1 MSEKIQSQL
10 KQNIT
15 KFGVLNIIGV
25 ILLVIFLP
33 LVILN
38 LIFIIQGWI
47 HPDKVP
53 MIFDTAPLIVV
64 SDSMTIEKDESGN
77 IISGAFNK
85 NDLIFIKKVD
95 PTTLKEGDIITY
107 VAKDGSIV
115 THRIFLKGTTED
127 KNASAFV
134 MKGDYNTSIY
144 QDPISYNQVVGLY
157 KGRIAGIGGVANFLQ
172 SPIGVIVVLG
182 LPLACILII
191 DLIKKKKENQLA
203 NSKNAE
209 LETEL
214 AQLKAE
220 KAQKGW
226 KDSSR

>member
-38 LIFIIQGWI
+38 LYSLFQGWI

-134 MKGDYNTSIY
+134 MKGDYNTSID

-191 DLIKKKKENQLA
+191 DLLKRKKKINL
-203 NSKNAE
+203 
-209 LETEL
+209 LI
-214 AQLKAE
+214 
-220 KAQKGW
+220 QKTPN
-226 KDSSR
+226 

>member
-1 MSEKIQSQL
+1 MSKKIQNQL
-10 KQNIT
+10 KQKIS
-15 KFGVLNIIGV
+15 KFGILNIIGV

-33 LVILN
+33 LIILN
-38 LIFIIQGWI
+38 LILIIQGWI
-47 HPDKVP
+47 NPNKVP

-64 SDSMTIEKDESGN
+64 SDSMTIQKDESGN

-107 VAKDGSIV
+107 VTKDGSIV

-134 MKGDYNTSIY
+134 MKGDYNNSID
-144 QDPISYNQVVGLY
+144 QNPISYNQVVGIY
-157 KGRIAGIGGVANFLQ
+157 RGRIAGLGGVASFLQ
-172 SPIGVIVVLG
+172 SPIGIIVVLG
-182 LPLACILII
+182 LPLALILVI
-191 DLIKKKKENQLA
+191 DLIKKRKENQLA

-220 KAQKGW
+220 KVQKEL
-226 KDSSR
+226 KDKSN

>member
-1 MSEKIQSQL
+1 MKELVVEKENEL
-10 KQNIT
+10 KRLDVFLVSNLNESRNFILKNIKNGNIT
-15 KFGVLNIIGV
+15 VNDNIVKG
-25 ILLVIFLP
+25 
-33 LVILN
+33 
-38 LIFIIQGWI
+38 GY
-47 HPDKVP
+47 
-53 MIFDTAPLIVV
+53 
-64 SDSMTIEKDESGN
+64 S
-77 IISGAFNK
+77 
-85 NDLIFIKKVD
+85 
-95 PTTLKEGDIITY
+95 LKEGDIITY

-134 MKGDYNTSIY
+134 MKGDYNTSID

-220 KAQKGW
+220 KAQKG
-226 KDSSR
+226 

>member
-33 LVILN
+33 LVILY

-134 MKGDYNTSIY
+134 MKGDYNTSID

-191 DLIKKKKENQLA
+191 DLIKKKK
-203 NSKNAE
+203 
-209 LETEL
+209 
-214 AQLKAE
+214 
-220 KAQKGW
+220 
-226 KDSSR
+226 

>member
-1 MSEKIQSQL
+1 MSEKIQNQL
-10 KQNIT
+10 KQKIS
-15 KFGVLNIIGV
+15 KFGILNIIGV

-33 LVILN
+33 LIILN
-38 LIFIIQGWI
+38 LILIIQGWI
-47 HPDKVP
+47 NPNKVP

-64 SDSMTIEKDESGN
+64 SDSMTIQKDESGN

-107 VAKDGSIV
+107 VTKDGSIV

-134 MKGDYNTSIY
+134 MKGDYNTSID
-144 QDPISYNQVVGLY
+144 QNPISYNQVVGIY
-157 KGRIAGIGGVANFLQ
+157 RGRIAGLGGVASFLQ
-172 SPIGVIVVLG
+172 SPIGIIVVLG
-182 LPLACILII
+182 LPLALILVI
-191 DLIKKKKENQLA
+191 DLIKKRKENQLA

-220 KAQKGW
+220 KVQKEL
-226 KDSSR
+226 KDKSN

>member
-1 MSEKIQSQL
+1 MSKKIQNQL
-10 KQNIT
+10 KQKIS
-15 KFGVLNIIGV
+15 KFGILNIIGV

-33 LVILN
+33 LIILN
-38 LIFIIQGWI
+38 LILIIQGWI
-47 HPDKVP
+47 NPNKVP

-64 SDSMTIEKDESGN
+64 SDSMTIQKDESGN

-107 VAKDGSIV
+107 VTKDGSIV

-134 MKGDYNTSIY
+134 MKGDYNTSID
-144 QDPISYNQVVGLY
+144 QNPISYNQVVGIY
-157 KGRIAGIGGVANFLQ
+157 RGRIVGLGGVASFLQ
-172 SPIGVIVVLG
+172 SPIGIIVVLG
-182 LPLACILII
+182 LPLALILVI
-191 DLIKKKKENQLA
+191 DLIKKRKENQLA

-220 KAQKGW
+220 KVQKEL
-226 KDSSR
+226 KDKSN

>member
-1 MSEKIQSQL
+1 MSKKIQNQL
-10 KQNIT
+10 KQKIS
-15 KFGVLNIIGV
+15 KFGILNIIGV

-33 LVILN
+33 LIILN
-38 LIFIIQGWI
+38 LILIIQGWI

-64 SDSMTIEKDESGN
+64 SDSMTIQKDESGN

-107 VAKDGSIV
+107 VTKDGSIV

-134 MKGDYNTSIY
+134 MKGDYNTSID
-144 QDPISYNQVVGLY
+144 QNPISYNQVVGIY
-157 KGRIAGIGGVANFLQ
+157 RGRIAGLGGVASFLQ
-172 SPIGVIVVLG
+172 SPIGIIVVLG
-182 LPLACILII
+182 LPLALILVI
-191 DLIKKKKENQLA
+191 DLIKKRKENQLA

-220 KAQKGW
+220 KVQKEL
-226 KDSSR
+226 KDKSN

>member
-53 MIFDTAPLIVV
+53 MIFDTALLIVV

-85 NDLIFIKKVD
+85 NDVF
-95 PTTLKEGDIITY
+95 
-107 VAKDGSIV
+107 
-115 THRIFLKGTTED
+115 
-127 KNASAFV
+127 
-134 MKGDYNTSIY
+134 
-144 QDPISYNQVVGLY
+144 
-157 KGRIAGIGGVANFLQ
+157 
-172 SPIGVIVVLG
+172 
-182 LPLACILII
+182 
-191 DLIKKKKENQLA
+191 
-203 NSKNAE
+203 
-209 LETEL
+209 
-214 AQLKAE
+214 
-220 KAQKGW
+220 
-226 KDSSR
+226 